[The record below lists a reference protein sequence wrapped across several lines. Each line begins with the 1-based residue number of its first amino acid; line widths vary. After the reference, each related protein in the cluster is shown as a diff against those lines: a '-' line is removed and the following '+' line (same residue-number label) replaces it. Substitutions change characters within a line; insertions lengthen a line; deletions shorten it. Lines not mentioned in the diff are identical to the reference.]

1 MGHPSRIKTS
11 VFVILDSQLHAMRN
25 LVLICSKLLYIRCI
39 NKSLYPSK
47 YSPNH
52 TSSIAQKRQ
61 LALVGWLKASTQ
73 NKDLAR
79 GRLRSNDR
87 LLNLLLKLCYSHV
100 FILSYLVNKLQSRG
114 ILVEVLHGYLSFV
127 MVYAVSI
134 IAYTV
139 GEIAS
144 RALPPI
150 FTKKKEPHTLLPV
163 VTRCIRVIQ

>member
-1 MGHPSRIKTS
+1 MATS
-11 VFVILDSQLHAMRN
+11 IDPKRS
-25 LVLICSKLLYIRCI
+25 
-39 NKSLYPSK
+39 
-47 YSPNH
+47 
-52 TSSIAQKRQ
+52 AQWMTTEYAVQK
-61 LALVGWLKASTQ
+61 
-73 NKDLAR
+73 NEE
-79 GRLRSNDR
+79 
-87 LLNLLLKLCYSHV
+87 CYSHV